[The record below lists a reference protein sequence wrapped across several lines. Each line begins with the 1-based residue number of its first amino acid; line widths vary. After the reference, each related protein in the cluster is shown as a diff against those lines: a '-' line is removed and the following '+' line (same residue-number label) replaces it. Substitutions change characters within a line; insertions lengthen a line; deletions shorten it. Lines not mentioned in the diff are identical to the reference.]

1 MMRLRVLGVAVLLAA
16 SGLAHAGL
24 FDDDEARRAL
34 EQLRADTQAR
44 LQKLEAAQRA
54 QLEVFNQLEQLKTE
68 IAKLRGQVEVIGYEL
83 EATQKRQRD
92 FYVDLDNRLRK
103 EEQGLQEVSAK
114 LATVQTAAV
123 AAAKA
128 AAEQAAS
135 ASAERLA
142 VATRPSVPAEPDA
155 ASEARDY
162 EAALTLLKGAKYR
175 EAAAA
180 LQAFIKN
187 YPNSTSQASANYWAA
202 SAFYQAK
209 EPVRAAD
216 FYERVAA
223 RWPEDARA
231 PDALLGLA
239 NCEQDQGEP
248 RAAKKTLEHLIAKYP
263 NSNAAQIA
271 RSQLKK
277 K

>member
-1 MMRLRVLGVAVLLAA
+1 MRTLRPLMLAGLLAA
-16 SGLAHAGL
+16 SGLAQAGL

-34 EQLRADTQAR
+34 ETLRQDTQAR
-44 LQKLEAAQRA
+44 LTKLEAAQRA
-54 QLEVFNQLEQLKTE
+54 QLEVFNQIEQIKSEL
-68 IAKLRGQVEVIGYEL
+68 AKLRGQVEVIGYEL
-83 EATQKRQRD
+83 EAAQKRQRD

-103 EEQGLQEVSAK
+103 EEQNLQDLSGKV
-114 LATVQTAAV
+114 AAAQA

-128 AAEQAAS
+128 ADQAS
-135 ASAERLA
+135 ANEQRLA
-142 VATRPSVPAEPDA
+142 LANRPSTPAEPDA

-180 LQAFIKN
+180 LQTFIRN
-187 YPNSTSQASANYWAA
+187 YPNSTSLASANYWAA
-202 SAFYQAK
+202 SAFYQAR
-209 EPVRAAD
+209 EPARAAD
-216 FYERVAA
+216 YYERVAA
-223 RWPEDARA
+223 RWPEDPRA
-231 PDALLGLA
+231 ADALLGLA

-248 RAAKKTLEHLIAKYP
+248 RAARKTLEHLIAKYP

>member
-1 MMRLRVLGVAVLLAA
+1 MIAGVRGVLLLCAL
-16 SGLAHAGL
+16 GLSPLAQAGL

-34 EQLRADTQAR
+34 ERLRVDTDTR
-44 LQKLEAAQRA
+44 LQKLEASQRA
-54 QLEVFNQLEQLKTE
+54 QLDLFNQIEQLKADL
-68 IAKLRGQVEVIGYEL
+68 AKVRGQIEVIGYEL
-83 EATQKRQRD
+83 ESTQKRQRD
-92 FYVDLDNRLRK
+92 FYVDLDTRLRK
-103 EEQGLQEVSAK
+103 QETGLQEVSGK
-114 LATVQTAAV
+114 LSTLQAE
-123 AAAKA
+123 AAKA
-128 AAEQAAS
+128 ADQA
-135 ASAERLA
+135 AERLA
-142 VATRPSVPAEPDA
+142 ATTRPPVASEPDA
-155 ASEARDY
+155 ASEAKDY
-162 EAALTLLKGAKYR
+162 EAALTLLKAAKYR

-202 SAFYQAK
+202 SAFYQAR
-209 EPVRAAD
+209 EPLRAAD

-248 RAAKKTLEHLIAKYP
+248 RAARKTLEHLIAKYP

-271 RSQLKK
+271 RQQLKK

>member
-1 MMRLRVLGVAVLLAA
+1 MRSPRVLMMAVLLAA
-16 SGLAHAGL
+16 SGLAQAGL

-34 EQLRADTQAR
+34 EQLRTDTQAR

-54 QLEVFNQLEQLKTE
+54 QIEVFNQIEQVKAD

-83 EATQKRQRD
+83 EAAQKRQRD

-103 EEQGLQEVSAK
+103 EEQGLQELSGKV
-114 LATVQTAAV
+114 TAAQAAAS

-128 AAEQAAS
+128 AADQA
-135 ASAERLA
+135 AERLT
-142 VATRPSVPAEPDA
+142 VASRPSTPAEPDA

-180 LQAFIKN
+180 LQNFIKN
-187 YPNSTSQASANYWAA
+187 YPSSTSQASANYWAA

-209 EPVRAAD
+209 EPARAAD
-216 FYERVAA
+216 FYERVAG

>member
-1 MMRLRVLGVAVLLAA
+1 MRSPRILVVAVLLAA
-16 SGLAHAGL
+16 SGLAQAGL

-34 EQLRADTQAR
+34 EQLRTDTQSR

-54 QLEVFNQLEQLKTE
+54 QLEVFNQIEQVKAD

-83 EATQKRQRD
+83 EAAQKRQRD

-103 EEQGLQEVSAK
+103 EEQGLQELSGKVA
-114 LATVQTAAV
+114 AAQTAAS

-128 AAEQAAS
+128 AAEQAA
-135 ASAERLA
+135 AAERLT
-142 VATRPSVPAEPDA
+142 VANRPSTPAEPDA

-180 LQAFIKN
+180 LQNFIKN

-202 SAFYQAK
+202 SAFYQAR

>member
-1 MMRLRVLGVAVLLAA
+1 
-16 SGLAHAGL
+16 
-24 FDDDEARRAL
+24 
-34 EQLRADTQAR
+34 
-44 LQKLEAAQRA
+44 
-54 QLEVFNQLEQLKTE
+54 
-68 IAKLRGQVEVIGYEL
+68 VEVLGYEL
-83 EATQKRQRD
+83 EAAQKRQRD

-103 EEQGLQEVSAK
+103 EEQGSQDLTSKVAA
-114 LATVQTAAV
+114 LQTAAA

-128 AAEQAAS
+128 AADQAAS
-135 ASAERLA
+135 NEQRLTVAS
-142 VATRPSVPAEPDA
+142 RPSASPEPDA
-155 ASEARDY
+155 GSEARDY

-180 LQAFIKN
+180 LQAFIRN

-209 EPVRAAD
+209 EPARAAD
-216 FYERVAA
+216 YYERVAA
-223 RWPEDARA
+223 RWPEDPRA
-231 PDALLGLA
+231 ADALLGLA

-248 RAAKKTLEHLIAKYP
+248 RASKKTLEHLIAKYP